1 MTPPHH
7 TGYRRE
13 IDGLRAFAVLSVV
26 AFHAFPDAVPGG
38 FVGVDVFFVIS
49 GFLIT
54 SHIFEKLD
62 QGAFSFADF
71 FQRRIRRIFPALLVV
86 MSLSLLFG
94 WLVLLSDEFN
104 QLGLHVASGAAF
116 ISNFVFA
123 AEAGYFDAAAEVK
136 PMLHLWSLAVEE
148 QFYILWPLALWVAWK
163 LRAGLLILTLI
174 VFAAS
179 FVVNVVY
186 ATPHPVETFFWP
198 FGRFWELLSGS
209 ILAWFTV
216 HRDGLQAG
224 AIVQK
229 LAGALGLVLL
239 VLSVAVIDRTVAFPS
254 WWAILP
260 VLGSV
265 LVIFGGATA
274 WGVVPLFTNRVAVW
288 FGLIS
293 YPLYLW
299 HWPVLSFLHIAEDD
313 VPHRDARVAGVALAI
328 LLAWLTYRFIE
339 RPIRFGKFAEP
350 ARALWLAAVMMAV
363 GLAGFVISRTDF
375 SDSHTARTVY
385 LRDGLEHRIGPSS
398 RWFEGRD
405 GWLFLG
411 NNYDRTVAKLRSDSP
426 PPPDE
431 VEDMRALFANI
442 AETAAKSGTRVA
454 LLVGPNKSSVYPEFL
469 PAELT
474 PADSRY
480 FDAFAQA
487 LDPIPNLT
495 FHDPTA
501 GFLRGKEAEGTLYY
515 RTDTHWNSKGA
526 FLAWAGLMQALGL
539 PVPEVAFSPG
549 PEYEGDIIKG
559 LAGME
564 SYPLHSGDNWLFEF
578 RREFELQRRGIPDAT
593 VSDSFGTREVVTNS
607 NPPSDMTVWVVGD
620 SFAHAVKPFIEA
632 SFREIHHKGHWRERL
647 PRLAQDLEAAHDKP
661 DLIVVIRVERTF

>member
-26 AFHAFPDAVPGG
+26 AFHAFPAAVPGG

-62 QGAFSFADF
+62 QGTFSFADF

-123 AEAGYFDAAAEVK
+123 AEAGYFDAAAELK

-163 LRAGLLILTLI
+163 LRVGLLILTLI

-179 FVVNVVY
+179 FVVNVAY
-186 ATPHPVETFFWP
+186 ATSHPVESFFWP

-209 ILAWFTV
+209 LLAWVTV
-216 HRDGLQAG
+216 HRAG
-224 AIVQK
+224 PLAGETVRK
-229 LAGALGLVLL
+229 LAGGLGLVLL
-239 VLSVAVIDRTVAFPS
+239 VVSVAVIDRTAAFPS

-265 LVIFGGATA
+265 LVIFGGARA
-274 WGVVPLFTNRVAVW
+274 WGVAPLFTNRIAVW

-313 VPHRDARVAGVALAI
+313 VPHRDARIAGVLLAI
-328 LLAWLTYRFIE
+328 LLAWLTYRLIE
-339 RPIRFGKFAEP
+339 RPIRFGKFREP
-350 ARALWLAAVMMAV
+350 ARSLWLAAVMVAV

-375 SDSHTARTVY
+375 SDTHTARTVY
-385 LRDGLEHRIGPSS
+385 LRGGLEHRIGPSS

-405 GWLFLG
+405 DWLFLG
-411 NNYDRTVAKLRSDSP
+411 NSYDRTVAKLRSDSP

-431 VEDMRALFANI
+431 VEETRALFAEI
-442 AETAAKSGTRVA
+442 AEAAARSGTRVA
-454 LLVGPNKSSVYPEFL
+454 LLVGPNKSSVYPEYL
-469 PAELT
+469 PPELT

-480 FDAFAQA
+480 FEAFARA
-487 LDPIPNLT
+487 LGAIPNLT

-501 GFLRGKEAEGTLYY
+501 GFLRDKETEGELYF

-526 FLAWAGLMQALGL
+526 FLAWDGLMQELGL
-539 PVPEVAFSPG
+539 PVPEVAFVPG
-549 PEYEGDIIKG
+549 PEVRGDIIEI
-559 LAGME
+559 AGME
-564 SYPLHSGDNWLFEF
+564 SFPLHPGDNWLYEF
-578 RREFELQRRGIPDAT
+578 RRDFELERRGIPDAT
-593 VSDSFGTREVVTNS
+593 VTDSFGLREVVTNS
-607 NPPSDMTVWVVGD
+607 NPPSDMTVWVIGD
-620 SFAHAVKPFIEA
+620 SFASSVKPFIEA
-632 SFREIHHKGHWRERL
+632 IFREVHHKGHYNERL
-647 PRLAQDLEAAHDKP
+647 PRLVDDLDAAEEKP
-661 DLIVVIRVERTF
+661 DLIVVIRVERSF

>member
-26 AFHAFPDAVPGG
+26 AFHAFPGAVPGG

-123 AEAGYFDAAAEVK
+123 AEAGYFDAAAELK

-163 LRAGLLILTLI
+163 LRVGLLILTLI

-186 ATPHPVETFFWP
+186 ATSHPVEAFFWP

-209 ILAWFTV
+209 LLAWVTV
-216 HRDGLQAG
+216 HRRSPLASET
-224 AIVQK
+224 VRK
-229 LAGALGLVLL
+229 LAGGLGLVLL
-239 VLSVAVIDRTVAFPS
+239 VVSVAVIDRTAAFPS

-274 WGVVPLFTNRVAVW
+274 WGVAPLFTNRVAVW

-313 VPHRDARVAGVALAI
+313 VPHRDARIAGVLLAI
-328 LLAWLTYRFIE
+328 LLAWLTYRLIE
-339 RPIRFGKFAEP
+339 RPIRFGTFREP
-350 ARALWLAAVMMAV
+350 ARSLWLAAIMVAV

-375 SDSHTARTVY
+375 SDTHTARSVY
-385 LRDGLEHRIGPSS
+385 LRGGLEHRIGPSS

-405 GWLFLG
+405 DWLFLG
-411 NNYDRTVAKLRSDSP
+411 NSYDRTVAKLRSDSP

-431 VEDMRALFANI
+431 VVDTRALFAEI
-442 AETAAKSGTRVA
+442 AETAARSGTRVA
-454 LLVGPNKSSVYPEFL
+454 LIVGPNKSSVYPEYL
-469 PAELT
+469 PPELT

-480 FDAFAQA
+480 FGAFAQA
-487 LDPIPNLT
+487 LGAVPNLT

-501 GFLRGKEAEGTLYY
+501 GFLRDKEAEGELYF

-526 FLAWAGLMQALGL
+526 FLAWDGLMQALGL
-539 PVPEVAFSPG
+539 PVPEVAFVPG
-549 PEYEGDIIKG
+549 PEVRGDIIEI
-559 LAGME
+559 AGME
-564 SYPLHSGDNWLFEF
+564 RFPLRPGDNWLYEF
-578 RREFELQRRGIPDAT
+578 RRDFELERRGIPDAT
-593 VSDSFGTREVVTNS
+593 VTDSFGLREVVTNS
-607 NPPSDMTVWVVGD
+607 NPPSDMTVWVIGD
-620 SFAHAVKPFIEA
+620 SFASSVKPFIEA
-632 SFREIHHKGHWRERL
+632 SFREVHHKGHWNERL
-647 PRLAQDLEAAHDKP
+647 PRLADDLNAAEEKP
-661 DLIVVIRVERTF
+661 DLIVVIRVERSF